1 LSLGSWST
9 HQLTE
14 FLAVIS
20 ASQEEAE
27 ATRGAVERAAE
38 ALEAEFGA
46 ILRDGEVV
54 ASVGFPR
61 NDVPAADL
69 AAIAAGE
76 TETLEVPGLG
86 VCQTAVVPYGEE
98 PNGRLVLARLGDDP
112 FGRED
117 LNLLRGMSR
126 VVTLT
131 LRLLRMVEDERALR
145 KESGRLLRSLQERE
159 MLLEQLS
166 QLQRRISTGARAGEV
181 LEAVADGAA
190 ALVAADI
197 VDVRLI
203 APDDPSELVIGATR
217 GVAPEL
223 ARRIR
228 RIPIASGAAGR
239 AIAAGRLVCIEDYQ
253 SFRGLSGAT
262 ELKSTGGQTVMAVP
276 LYEHSSIVGA
286 LIVASR
292 DPERRFS
299 ESEREMVAA
308 YAEQASIALAAA
320 RAVDGMRQAYSD
332 SLTGLPN
339 RALLLDRMEMTRA
352 RAEREQEPMTV
363 LFLDLDGFKPVNDSL
378 GHLAGDRLLVE
389 VARRVRGCLRRGD
402 TAARLGGDE
411 FAVLL
416 ADLGDIRRAERI
428 ARRILLAL
436 AEPFTL
442 LGKEVFVTASIGIAA
457 GLDDP
462 EDLLRNADV
471 AMYRVKREDKNG
483 FRLFEPDMHTAVL
496 ERLELEADLRR
507 AIEREEL
514 VLHFQPVVGLDDG
527 AVVGVEALVRWH
539 HPTRG
544 LLMPLDFIPV
554 AEETGLIVEVGR
566 WVLGAACRQVVA
578 WQRELGSAAPD
589 WISVNL
595 SGRDLLEEDLDD
607 GVAAALAESGLDPA
621 RLTLEITET
630 VIVQDGGR
638 ALGQLERLKELGVRL
653 AIDDFGTGYSSLRYL
668 GRFPVDVLKVAK
680 PFVDGVL
687 DDRDAALVRTVVS
700 LADSLQL
707 ATVAEGIEHAEQ
719 RQRLVELG
727 CTLGQGYLFARPLP
741 VETLEPVL
749 RERAS
754 IAA

>member
-1 LSLGSWST
+1 LSHGSWST

-20 ASQEEAE
+20 SSQEEAE

-61 NDVPAADL
+61 NEAPAAAL
-69 AAIAAGE
+69 AAVAAGE
-76 TETLEVPGLG
+76 TETLEVAGLG
-86 VCQTAVVPYGEE
+86 VCQTAAVPYGEE

-112 FGRED
+112 FDRED

-145 KESGRLLRSLQERE
+145 KESGQLLRSLQERE

-190 ALVAADI
+190 ALVGADI

-203 APDDPSELVIGATR
+203 APDDPSELVVGATR
-217 GVAPEL
+217 GVGPEL

-239 AIAAGRLVCIEDYQ
+239 AIAAGRPVLVENYQ
-253 SFRGLSGAT
+253 DFRGLRGAT
-262 ELKSTGGQTVMAVP
+262 ELASTGAHTVLAVP

-286 LIVASR
+286 LIVALR
-292 DPERRFS
+292 DPARRFG

-320 RAVDGMRQAYSD
+320 RAVEGMRQAYSD

-339 RALLLDRMEMTRA
+339 RALLLDRMEATRA

-416 ADLGDIRRAERI
+416 ADLGDVRRAERI
-428 ARRILLAL
+428 ARRILIAL

-442 LGKEVFVTASIGIAA
+442 LGKEVFVTASIGIAS
-457 GLDDP
+457 GFDDS

-471 AMYRVKREDKNG
+471 AMYRAKREGKNG

-496 ERLELEADLRR
+496 ERLELEADLRK

-514 VLHFQPVVGLDDG
+514 VLYFQPVVDLDDG
-527 AVVGVEALVRWH
+527 AVVGVEALVRWE

-544 LLMPLDFIPV
+544 LLLPIDFIPL
-554 AEETGLIVEVGR
+554 AEDTGLIVDVGR
-566 WVLGAACRQVVA
+566 WVLATACRQTVA
-578 WQRELGSAAPD
+578 WQRELGPAAPD
-589 WISVNL
+589 WVSVNL
-595 SGRDLLEEDLDD
+595 SGRDLLEEELDR
-607 GVAAALAESGLDPA
+607 GVAAALEESGLDPA

-638 ALGQLERLKELGVRL
+638 ALAQLERLKELGVRL

-700 LADSLQL
+700 LAESLHL
-707 ATVAEGIEHAEQ
+707 STVAEGIELAEQ
-719 RQRLVELG
+719 RERLVELG

-749 RERAS
+749 REHAS
-754 IAA
+754 LAA

>member
-61 NDVPAADL
+61 NEAPAAEL

-76 TETLEVPGLG
+76 TETLDVAGLG

-112 FGRED
+112 FDRED

-166 QLQRRISTGARAGEV
+166 QLQHRISTGARAGEV

-203 APDDPSELVIGATR
+203 APDDPSELVVAASR
-217 GVAPEL
+217 GVDPDL

-228 RIPIASGAAGR
+228 RIPIAAGTAGR
-239 AIAAGRLVCIEDYQ
+239 AIASGRLVWVENYQ
-253 SFRGLSGAT
+253 DFGGLRGAT
-262 ELKSTGGQTVMAVP
+262 ALAATGAHTVMAVP

-286 LIVASR
+286 LIVASC
-292 DPERRFS
+292 DPERHFS

-339 RALLLDRMEMTRA
+339 RALLLDRMEATRA
-352 RAEREQEPMTV
+352 RAEREQESMTV

-416 ADLGDIRRAERI
+416 ADLGDVRRAERI

-442 LGKEVFVTASIGIAA
+442 LGKEVFVTASVGIAS

-471 AMYRVKREDKNG
+471 AMYRVKREGKNG

-496 ERLELEADLRR
+496 ERLELEADLRK

-514 VLHFQPVVGLDDG
+514 VLHFQPVVDLDDG

-544 LLMPLDFIPV
+544 LLMPLDFIPL
-554 AEETGLIVEVGR
+554 AEETGLIVDVGR
-566 WVLGAACRQVVA
+566 WVLATACRQVVA
-578 WQRELGSAAPD
+578 WQRALGSAAPD

-595 SGRDLLEEDLDD
+595 SGRDLLEEELDR
-607 GVAAALAESGLDPA
+607 GVAAALEESGLDPA

-638 ALGQLERLKELGVRL
+638 ALAQLERLKELGVRL

-700 LADSLQL
+700 LAESLHL
-707 ATVAEGIEHAEQ
+707 STVAEGIEHAEQ
-719 RQRLVELG
+719 RERLVELG

-749 RERAS
+749 REHAS
-754 IAA
+754 LAA